1 MAEAQTEMY
10 TDFWTGLEY
19 ESGSSMYRWS
29 DETSAEYFAW
39 GKNQPDGEYYVIF
52 FNVGLSGPL
61 FGLSN
66 IFYVTNVVSYVKPF
80 IAKLFGI
87 IKQVGNETYR
97 SQRMDFILRNVLGKS
112 WVLPRL
118 G

>member
-1 MAEAQTEMY
+1 MQASIHSLHQHAFVSTLMAEAQTEMY

-52 FNVGLSGPL
+52 FNVGLSRPL
-61 FGLSN
+61 LGLIYFHFLATWLDYN
-66 IFYVTNVVSYVKPF
+66 
-80 IAKLFGI
+80 
-87 IKQVGNETYR
+87 
-97 SQRMDFILRNVLGKS
+97 
-112 WVLPRL
+112 
-118 G
+118 